1 MALSK
6 IQTGLVD
13 TNAIGSTELNLADN
27 FAFTG
32 TVTGAGKILQT
43 VVDYDSATSNYA
55 SVDYQNT
62 SVNVAITPTKSNSK
76 FLIRYS
82 VYGGV
87 ANHDTAVAFNI
98 SDSLHASGATTH
110 IAPHS
115 VSGGDNNGSSGQRMA
130 AFTCIGSWAGINGP
144 DDWFVG
150 HSTGEYLYTPA
161 YQNTNTRTFSVM
173 VRTSSGYNFRLGM
186 NGQNNTADPRDVRFM
201 SVISVTEMSA

>member
-6 IQTGLVD
+6 IQSS
-13 TNAIGSTELNLADN
+13 NINLADN

-32 TVTGAGKILQT
+32 TVSGAGKILQT
-43 VVDYDSATSNYA
+43 VIAYDSSTNNYA
-55 SVDYQNT
+55 SVNYQNT
-62 SVNVAITPTKSNSK
+62 SLDVAITPTKSNSK

-87 ANHDTAVAFNI
+87 ANHDVACAFNI
-98 SDSLHASGATTH
+98 SDSLHASGVTTH

-115 VSGGDNNGSSGQRMA
+115 VTGGDNNGSSGGRMA
-130 AFTCIGSWAGINGP
+130 AFTCIGSWASDSAVDN
-144 DDWFVG
+144 WFVG

-161 YQNTNTRTFSVM
+161 YQNTTARTFTIM
-173 VRTSSGYNFRLGM
+173 VRTALGANFRLGM
-186 NGQNNTADPRDVRFM
+186 NGQQNSADPRDVRFM

>member
-6 IQTGLVD
+6 IQSS
-13 TNAIGSTELNLADN
+13 NINLADN

-32 TVTGAGKILQT
+32 TVSGAGKILQT
-43 VVDYDSATSNYA
+43 VIAYDSSTNNYA
-55 SVDYQNT
+55 SVNYQNT
-62 SVNVAITPTKSNSK
+62 SLDVAITPTKSNSK

-87 ANHDTAVAFNI
+87 ANHDVACAFNI
-98 SDSLHASGATTH
+98 SDSLHASGVTTH

-115 VSGGDNNGSSGQRMA
+115 VTGGDNNGSSGARMA

-161 YQNTNTRTFSVM
+161 YQNTTARTFTVM

-186 NGQNNTADPRDVRFM
+186 NGQQNSADPRDVRFM

>member
-6 IQTGLVD
+6 IQSS
-13 TNAIGSTELNLADN
+13 NINLADN

-32 TVTGAGKILQT
+32 TVSGAGKILQT
-43 VVDYDSATSNYA
+43 VIAYDSSTNNYA
-55 SVDYQNT
+55 SGNYQNT
-62 SVNVAITPTKSNSK
+62 SLDVAITPTKSNSK

-87 ANHDTAVAFNI
+87 ANHDVACAFNI
-98 SDSLHASGATTH
+98 SDSLHASGVTTH

-115 VSGGDNNGSSGQRMA
+115 VTGGDNNGSSGARMA
-130 AFTCIGSWAGINGP
+130 AFTCIGSWASQGDVDN
-144 DDWFVG
+144 WFVG

-161 YQNTNTRTFSVM
+161 YQNTTARTFTVM

-186 NGQNNTADPRDVRFM
+186 NGQQNSADPRDVRFM

>member
-13 TNAIGSTELNLADN
+13 ANAIGATELNLADN

-32 TVTGAGKILQT
+32 TVSGAGKILQT
-43 VVDYDSATSNYA
+43 VIAYDSSTNNYA
-55 SVDYQNT
+55 SVNYQNT
-62 SVNVAITPTKSNSK
+62 SLDVAITPTKSNSK

-87 ANHDTAVAFNI
+87 ANHDVACAFNI
-98 SDSLHASGATTH
+98 SDSLHASGVTTH

-115 VSGGDNNGSSGQRMA
+115 VTGGDNNGSSGGRMA
-130 AFTCIGSWAGINGP
+130 SFTCIGSWASSGSS

-161 YQNTNTRTFSVM
+161 YQNTTARTFTIM
-173 VRTSSGYNFRLGM
+173 VRTALGANFRLGM
-186 NGQNNTADPRDVRFM
+186 NGQQNSADPRDDRFM

>member
-6 IQTGLVD
+6 IQSS
-13 TNAIGSTELNLADN
+13 NINLADN

-32 TVTGAGKILQT
+32 TVSGAGKILQT
-43 VVDYDSATSNYA
+43 VIAYDSSTNNYA
-55 SVDYQNT
+55 SVNYQNT
-62 SVNVAITPTKSNSK
+62 SLDVAITPTKSNSK

-87 ANHDTAVAFNI
+87 ANHDVACAFNI
-98 SDSLHASGATTH
+98 SDSLHASGVTTH

-115 VSGGDNNGSSGQRMA
+115 VTGGDNNGSSGGRMA
-130 AFTCIGSWAGINGP
+130 AFTCIGSWASQGDVDN
-144 DDWFVG
+144 WFVG

-161 YQNTNTRTFSVM
+161 YQNTTARTFTVM

-186 NGQNNTADPRDVRFM
+186 NGQQNDADPRDVRFM

>member
-1 MALSK
+1 MPLSK

-13 TNAIGSTELNLADN
+13 TNAIGATELNLADN

-32 TVTGAGKILQT
+32 TVSGAGKILQT
-43 VVDYDSATSNYA
+43 VVAYDSTTNNYA

-62 SVNVAITPTKSNSK
+62 SLDVAITPTKSNSK

-87 ANHDTAVAFNI
+87 VDHDVSCAFNI
-98 SDSLHASGATTH
+98 SDSLHASGVTTH

-115 VSGGDNNGSSGQRMA
+115 VSGGDVNGSSGSRMA

-161 YQNTNTRTFSVM
+161 YQNTTARTFTVM
-173 VRTSSGYNFRLGM
+173 VRTSFGKNFRLGM
-186 NGQNNTADPRDVRFM
+186 NGQQNTADPRDVRFM

>member
-6 IQTGLVD
+6 IQSS
-13 TNAIGSTELNLADN
+13 NINLADN

-32 TVTGAGKILQT
+32 TVSGAGKILQT
-43 VVDYDSATSNYA
+43 VIAYDSSTNNYA
-55 SVDYQNT
+55 SVNYQNT
-62 SVNVAITPTKSNSK
+62 SLDVAITPTKSNSK

-87 ANHDTAVAFNI
+87 ANHDVACAFNI
-98 SDSLHASGATTH
+98 SDSLHASGVTTH

-115 VSGGDNNGSSGQRMA
+115 VTGGDNNGSSGGRMA
-130 AFTCIGSWAGINGP
+130 SFTCIGSWASSGSS

-161 YQNTNTRTFSVM
+161 YQNTTARTFTIM
-173 VRTSSGYNFRLGM
+173 VRTALGANFRLGM
-186 NGQNNTADPRDVRFM
+186 NGQQNSADPRDVRFM

>member
-6 IQTGLVD
+6 IQSS
-13 TNAIGSTELNLADN
+13 NINLADN

-32 TVTGAGKILQT
+32 TVSGAGKILQT
-43 VVDYDSATSNYA
+43 VIAYDSSTNNYA
-55 SVDYQNT
+55 SVNYQNT
-62 SVNVAITPTKSNSK
+62 SLDVAITPTKSNSK

-87 ANHDTAVAFNI
+87 ANHDVACAFNI
-98 SDSLHASGATTH
+98 SDSLHASGVTTH

-115 VSGGDNNGSSGQRMA
+115 VTGGDNNGSSGGRMA
-130 AFTCIGSWAGINGP
+130 SFTCIGSWASSGSS

-161 YQNTNTRTFSVM
+161 YQNTTARTFTVM

-186 NGQNNTADPRDVRFM
+186 NGQQNSADPRDVRFM

>member
-6 IQTGLVD
+6 IQSS
-13 TNAIGSTELNLADN
+13 NINLADN

-32 TVTGAGKILQT
+32 TVSGAGKILQT
-43 VVDYDSATSNYA
+43 VIAYDSSTNNYA
-55 SVDYQNT
+55 SVNYQNT
-62 SVNVAITPTKSNSK
+62 SLDVAITPTKSNSK

-87 ANHDTAVAFNI
+87 ANHDVACAFNI
-98 SDSLHASGATTH
+98 SDSLHASGVTTH

-115 VSGGDNNGSSGQRMA
+115 VTGGDNNGSSGGRMA
-130 AFTCIGSWAGINGP
+130 SFTCIGSWASQGDVDN
-144 DDWFVG
+144 WFVG

-161 YQNTNTRTFSVM
+161 YQNTTARTFTIM
-173 VRTSSGYNFRLGM
+173 VRTALGANFRLGM
-186 NGQNNTADPRDVRFM
+186 NGQQNSADPRDVRFM

>member
-6 IQTGLVD
+6 IQSS
-13 TNAIGSTELNLADN
+13 NINLADN

-32 TVTGAGKILQT
+32 TVSGAGKILQT
-43 VVDYDSATSNYA
+43 VIAYDSSTNNYA
-55 SVDYQNT
+55 SGNYQNT
-62 SVNVAITPTKSNSK
+62 SLDVAITPTKSNSK

-87 ANHDTAVAFNI
+87 ANHDVACAFNI
-98 SDSLHASGATTH
+98 SDSLHASGVTTH

-115 VSGGDNNGSSGQRMA
+115 VTGGDNNGSVGGRMA
-130 AFTCIGSWAGINGP
+130 AFTCIGSWASQGDVDN
-144 DDWFVG
+144 WFVG

-161 YQNTNTRTFSVM
+161 YQNTTARTFTVM

-186 NGQNNTADPRDVRFM
+186 NGQQNDADPRDVRFM